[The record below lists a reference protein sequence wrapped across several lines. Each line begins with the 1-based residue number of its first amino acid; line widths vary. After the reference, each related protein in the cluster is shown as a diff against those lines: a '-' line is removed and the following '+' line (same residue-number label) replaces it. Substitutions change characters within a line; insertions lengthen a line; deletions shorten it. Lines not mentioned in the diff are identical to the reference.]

1 MISECREQ
9 KSQSIDR
16 ILRPWRLSG
25 RRSLLIILGVALITL
40 TQPVEAWCQKR
51 STPDRSRQKTQTTPT
66 SDPSSDWPQWGGRGR
81 DFIAPA
87 TALPSS
93 WPAGGPR
100 KLWSRDLGDGY
111 SGIAVEGTTLYTA
124 YRRGSQDVI
133 TAIDART
140 AKTLWEYAYEAT
152 FKNAYSEAVGPGP
165 YAMPQVVG
173 DRLVTASGIGQI
185 HSLDKKTGRPV
196 WSHDLYNE
204 FGGYRMD
211 FGYSCHALPYKNSLI
226 ILAGGPDAA
235 ALALRQSDG
244 AVIWKNLMFENSHS
258 SPVLINVDGQLQVV
272 ALIASEVIG
281 FSPDDGHLLWR
292 HEHKTESGLAIST
305 PVWAPG
311 NLLFISSAYNSGSRV
326 LELHQSG
333 GKTTVK
339 ELWYNQKLQSH
350 FSAVI
355 RHGDYIYFTSGYN
368 GPAFLTCVNLRS
380 GQIAWQERGFAKG
393 QLVKAGEKLILI
405 DEDGTLAL
413 IEATPAGLKVLAR
426 APLLQR
432 ISWTPPTLSGSTLY
446 LRDRKSLMAL
456 DLAANESK

>member
-1 MISECREQ
+1 MTNEGCKDQCRSGDRAAGLAA
-9 KSQSIDR
+9 SQ
-16 ILRPWRLSG
+16 
-25 RRSLLIILGVALITL
+25 LLLTILGVALLTL
-40 TQPVEAWCQKR
+40 SQPIEAWCQKQR
-51 STPDRSRQKTQTTPT
+51 PSDQSRQKAQTGPT
-66 SDPSSDWPQWGGRGR
+66 SAPSSDWLEWGGRGR
-81 DFIAPA
+81 DFVAPA

-111 SGIAVEGTTLYTA
+111 SGIGVEATTLYTA
-124 YRRGSQDVI
+124 YRRGSQDVVI
-133 TAIDART
+133 ALDART
-140 AKTLWEYAYEAT
+140 GKTLWEFAYEAA

-185 HSLDKKTGRPV
+185 YSIDKKTGRPV

-204 FGGYRMD
+204 FGGYRLE

-226 ILAGGPDAA
+226 LLAGGPDAA

-244 AVIWKNLMFENSHS
+244 AVVWKNLMFENSHS
-258 SPVLINVDGQLQVV
+258 SPVLIDVDGQPQVV

-292 HEHKTESGLAIST
+292 HGHNTELGLAIST

-311 NLLFISSAYNSGSRV
+311 NLLFISSAYNSVSRV

-350 FSAVI
+350 FSTVI
-355 RHGDYIYFTSGYN
+355 RHGDYLYFTSGYN
-368 GPAFLTCVNLRS
+368 GPAFITCVNLRS
-380 GQIAWQERGFAKG
+380 GQVAWQERGFAKG
-393 QLVKAGEKLILI
+393 QLVKSGEKLILL

-413 IEATPAGLKVLAR
+413 IESTSAELRVLAK
-426 APLLQR
+426 ASILQSVSR
-432 ISWTPPTLSGSTLY
+432 TPPTLSGSNLY

-456 DLAANESK
+456 DLAAKESK

>member
-1 MISECREQ
+1 MISECRERHPLG
-9 KSQSIDR
+9 IAR
-16 ILRPWRLSG
+16 ILRLSG
-25 RRSLLIILGVALITL
+25 RRLLLIIMGVALL
-40 TQPVEAWCQKR
+40 ASTQPIEAWCQKR
-51 STPDRSRQKTQTTPT
+51 RAPDRSRQKAQTA
-66 SDPSSDWPQWGGRGR
+66 SASAPSSDWLQWGGEGR

-87 TALPSS
+87 TELPSS

-133 TAIDART
+133 TALDART
-140 AKTLWEYAYEAT
+140 GKTLWEYAYEAS

-196 WSHDLYNE
+196 WSHDLYKE
-204 FGGYRMD
+204 FGGTRLD

-244 AVIWKNLMFENSHS
+244 AVIWKSLMFENAHS
-258 SPVLINVDGQLQVV
+258 SPVLIDVDGQPQVA
-272 ALIASEVIG
+272 ALLAEEVIG
-281 FSPDDGHLLWR
+281 FSPDTGALLWR
-292 HEHKTESGLAIST
+292 HNHHTGNGLAIST

-350 FSAVI
+350 FSTVI
-355 RHGDYIYFTSGYN
+355 RHGDYLYFTSGYN
-368 GPAFLTCVNLRS
+368 GPAFITCVNTRS

-413 IEATPAGLKVLAR
+413 IEAMPAGLKVLAKE
-426 APLLQR
+426 PLLQR

-456 DLAANESK
+456 DLTAK

>member
-9 KSQSIDR
+9 QPLDIAR
-16 ILRPWRLSG
+16 ILRLSS
-25 RRSLLIILGVALITL
+25 RRVLLIILGVALL
-40 TQPVEAWCQKR
+40 ASAQPIEAWCQKR
-51 STPDRSRQKTQTTPT
+51 RAPKRSRQKAQTVPT
-66 SDPSSDWPQWGGRGR
+66 SAPSSDWLQWGGQGR

-87 TALPSS
+87 TALASS

-100 KLWSRDLGDGY
+100 KLWNRDLGDGY

-133 TAIDART
+133 TALDART
-140 AKTLWEYAYEAT
+140 GKTLWEYAYEAI

-173 DRLVTASGIGQI
+173 DRLVTASGVGQI
-185 HSLDKKTGRPV
+185 YSPDKKTGRPV
-196 WSHDLYNE
+196 WSHDLYKE
-204 FGGYRMD
+204 FSGMRME
-211 FGYSCHALPYKNSLI
+211 FGYSCHAVPYKNSLI
-226 ILAGGPDAA
+226 LLAGGPDAA
-235 ALALRQSDG
+235 VLALRQSDG

-258 SPVLINVDGQLQVV
+258 SPVLIDVDGEPQVV

-292 HEHKTESGLAIST
+292 HEHNTELGLAIST

-350 FSAVI
+350 FSTVV
-355 RHGDYIYFTSGYN
+355 RHGDYLYFTSGYN

-380 GQIAWQERGFAKG
+380 GQVAWQERGFAKG
-393 QLVKAGEKLILI
+393 QLVKSGEKLILL

-413 IEATPAGLKVLAR
+413 IEATPAGLKVLAKES
-426 APLLQR
+426 LLQHT
-432 ISWTPPTLSGSTLY
+432 SWTPPTLSGSTLY

-456 DLAANESK
+456 NLAAKGLQ

>member
-1 MISECREQ
+1 MTNEGCKDQCRSGDRAAGLAA
-9 KSQSIDR
+9 SQ
-16 ILRPWRLSG
+16 
-25 RRSLLIILGVALITL
+25 LLLTILGVALLTL
-40 TQPVEAWCQKR
+40 SQPIEAWCQKQR
-51 STPDRSRQKTQTTPT
+51 PSDQSRQKAQTGPTPA
-66 SDPSSDWPQWGGRGR
+66 PSSDWLEWGGRGR
-81 DFIAPA
+81 DFVAPA

-100 KLWSRDLGDGY
+100 KLWSRELGDGY

-124 YRRGSQDVI
+124 YRRGSQDVVI
-133 TAIDART
+133 ALDAHT
-140 AKTLWEYAYEAT
+140 GKTLWEYAYEAT

-185 HSLDKKTGRPV
+185 YSLDKKTGRPV
-196 WSHDLYNE
+196 WSHDLYKE
-204 FGGYRMD
+204 FGGYRLE

-226 ILAGGPDAA
+226 LLAGGPDAA

-244 AVIWKNLMFENSHS
+244 AVMWKSLMFENAHS
-258 SPVLINVDGQLQVV
+258 SPVLIDVDGQPQVV

-281 FSPDDGHLLWR
+281 FSPDTGALLWR
-292 HEHKTESGLAIST
+292 HNHPTGNGLAIST

-350 FSAVI
+350 FSTVI
-355 RHGDYIYFTSGYN
+355 RHGDYLYFTSGYN
-368 GPAFLTCVNLRS
+368 GPAFMTCVNIRS
-380 GQIAWQERGFAKG
+380 GQVAWQERGFAKG
-393 QLVKAGEKLILI
+393 QLVKSGEKLILI

-413 IEATPAGLKVLAR
+413 IEATSAGLQVIAR
-426 APLLQR
+426 VSLLQR
-432 ISWTPPTLSGSTLY
+432 VSWTPPTLSGSKLY

-456 DLAANESK
+456 DLAAR